1 MRLNLTQINEKPWL
15 CGTIN
20 KCASPTIISQ
30 FHVEVKHH
38 CSAPKRYTWEIR
50 AAHGLSVEESRDQF
64 ASWEEASQAGKYAL
78 KDLLQRKQ
86 TLTQRI

>member
-1 MRLNLTQINEKPWL
+1 MRATHD
-15 CGTIN
+15 T
-20 KCASPTIISQ
+20 SQ

-64 ASWEEASQAGKYAL
+64 ASWKKQIRQANNPKGGPA
-78 KDLLQRKQ
+78 
-86 TLTQRI
+86 TPEM

>member
-15 CGTIN
+15 CGTI
-20 KCASPTIISQ
+20 KKMRVTHDTSQ

-50 AAHGLSVEESRDQF
+50 AAHGLSVEESGDQF

-86 TLTQRI
+86 TLTQRM

>member
-1 MRLNLTQINEKPWL
+1 
-15 CGTIN
+15 
-20 KCASPTIISQ
+20 
-30 FHVEVKHH
+30 VKHH

-78 KDLLQRKQ
+78 NNASKHERNR
-86 TLTQRI
+86 T

>member
-1 MRLNLTQINEKPWL
+1 MKSLTLRDNLNMWATHD
-15 CGTIN
+15 T
-20 KCASPTIISQ
+20 SQ

-78 KDLLQRKQ
+78 NNASKHERNR
-86 TLTQRI
+86 T

>member
-1 MRLNLTQINEKPWL
+1 MRATNDT
-15 CGTIN
+15 
-20 KCASPTIISQ
+20 SQ

-64 ASWEEASQAGKYAL
+64 ASWEEASQAGKDAL
-78 KDLLQRKQ
+78 KNLLQRKQ
-86 TLTQRI
+86 TLTQRM